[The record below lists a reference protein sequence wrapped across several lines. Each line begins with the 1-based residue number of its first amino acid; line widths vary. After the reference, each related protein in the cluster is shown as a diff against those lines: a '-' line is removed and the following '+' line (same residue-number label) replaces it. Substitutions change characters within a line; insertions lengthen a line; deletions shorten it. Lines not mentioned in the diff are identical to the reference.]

1 MGCVP
6 SGNLISITK
15 IEKKEDQ
22 SKWGKIVFLM
32 AYLTGNG
39 GSEWNPQKDY
49 WVCLEGEDGE
59 KFFKEYATQSEFQV
73 FPYRSMVP
81 QGEGVHNVRNAPSL
95 HAPIVGEVPAGAVV
109 DISEL
114 INIIPSDAE
123 NENTEWLQLATTS
136 VVKYCRPDKASIFSL
151 AYVCTTL
158 PGNNK
163 QLFLKLDELVL

>member
-1 MGCVP
+1 M
-6 SGNLISITK
+6 
-15 IEKKEDQ
+15 
-22 SKWGKIVFLM
+22 
-32 AYLTGNG
+32 
-39 GSEWNPQKDY
+39 
-49 WVCLEGEDGE
+49 
-59 KFFKEYATQSEFQV
+59 
-73 FPYRSMVP
+73 P

-109 DISEL
+109 DISEFM
-114 INIIPSDAE
+114 NIIPSDAE

-136 VVKYCRPDKASIFSL
+136 VVKYCRPAKASIFSL